1 MKSTGSNL
9 RQDNLTRGVLALA
22 ITLSEITKDALK
34 LDRLHRMQQNGVSE
48 EEIERWRV
56 TLMDLDAAL
65 DQIKGNKGVA
75 PTLRQ
80 SRYDFDR
87 LVDHLLSAALNPDSL
102 TPRVEKLEGR
112 SSG

>member
-1 MKSTGSNL
+1 M
-9 RQDNLTRGVLALA
+9 A

-80 SRYDFDR
+80 SVYDFDR

>member
-1 MKSTGSNL
+1 M
-9 RQDNLTRGVLALA
+9 RGVLALA

-34 LDRLHRMQQNGVSE
+34 LDSLHRMQQNSVSE

-65 DQIKGNKGVA
+65 DQIRGDKGVA
-75 PTLRQ
+75 PTLRR
-80 SRYDFDR
+80 SGHDFDR
-87 LVDHLLSAALNPDSL
+87 LVDHLLSAALNPHSS
-102 TPRVEKLEGR
+102 TPGVEKLEGR